1 MADAAAPAPPA
12 ALQPCTP
19 GYPRS
24 DINMTDGCV
33 KNVVNMIPKT
43 PEMLNDNDYVKNNM
57 DDKNNS
63 YNVDEQSRDAT
74 SLPRRRHVAVT
85 SLTRH

>member
-1 MADAAAPAPPA
+1 MRGSAK
-12 ALQPCTP
+12 
-19 GYPRS
+19 S
-24 DINMTDGCV
+24 
-33 KNVVNMIPKT
+33 
-43 PEMLNDNDYVKNNM
+43 NDNDYVKNNM

>member
-1 MADAAAPAPPA
+1 M
-12 ALQPCTP
+12 
-19 GYPRS
+19 
-24 DINMTDGCV
+24 N
-33 KNVVNMIPKT
+33 NVNMMPKT
-43 PEMLNDNDYVKNNM
+43 PEMLNDNDCVKNNM

-74 SLPRRRHVAVT
+74 SLPRRRHVAAT